1 MKIKLIVMFSAGL
14 IVFIISGCFSNEIT
28 SQPSAETQQTAV
40 AKPKAQ
46 TKKQQTI
53 KPKTPAPKTIKP
65 KTPAPTQN
73 STQVSQGT
81 KEFILTAK
89 QWSFSPSKITVN
101 KGDKVILHIK
111 SIDVTHGFELDAFEV
126 SKTLS
131 PGKTVDV
138 QFVASKTGTFSFSCN
153 VFCGS
158 GHGDMEGT
166 LIVK

>member
-1 MKIKLIVMFSAGL
+1 MKIKLIIIGIGL
-14 IVFIISGCFSNEIT
+14 IIFAIGGCSLQTPAPQT
-28 SQPSAETQQTAV
+28 STLEVSSQSAPKTQKSKVQTS
-40 AKPKAQ
+40 
-46 TKKQQTI
+46 KQLA
-53 KPKTPAPKTIKP
+53 KPKTPAPQP
-65 KTPAPTQN
+65 
-73 STQVSQGT
+73 T
-81 KEFILTAK
+81 KEFTLTAK

-111 SIDVTHGFELDAFEV
+111 SIDVTHGFQIDEFGV

-138 QFVASKTGTFSFSCN
+138 QFAASKTGTFSFFCN

-158 GHGDMEGT
+158 GHGGMNGK